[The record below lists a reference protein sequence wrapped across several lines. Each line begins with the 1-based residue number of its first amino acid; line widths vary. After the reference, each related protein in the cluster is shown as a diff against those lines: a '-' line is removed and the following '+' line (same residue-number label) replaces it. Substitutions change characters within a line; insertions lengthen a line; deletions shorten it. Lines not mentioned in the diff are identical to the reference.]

1 MQSGASRPRA
11 MGSREWYFIPRGCK
25 TCNEVVELY
34 SIKNK
39 RKRKSTQTRSSM
51 THTTQPGCGSDGDG
65 ERVLLSGT
73 VRGTWTRGA
82 ERARHRLLPARLLLA
97 LRAAAPPSIALTL
110 DRRCLASVS
119 LAPLASLA
127 TSSMSSMSASVGS
140 PSAADAGSSGIDRSG
155 DGGTVGGSLSGSLAS
170 THPSLRAE
178 GSSGHQ
184 QQ

>member
-127 TSSMSSMSASVGS
+127 TSSMSSCRHLSAHRRPLMRALRESIAAAMVVRSV
-140 PSAADAGSSGIDRSG
+140 ARC
-155 DGGTVGGSLSGSLAS
+155 LAR
-170 THPSLRAE
+170 SLRRIRR
-178 GSSGHQ
+178 
-184 QQ
+184 